1 MENEYQII
9 ELTPKSEENLWQ
21 MRYAF
26 GMQYKK
32 PSDASDANWQEYK
45 DRVCQRLNKDQ
56 NYRNCLILKQQEL
69 WATFTVQLRGDEEKE
84 LLIVLSFGEMN
95 PDQELLTQL
104 LNYLSYLFK
113 LECKLFI
120 YTNRHFS
127 PDLRSH
133 FKLKRKE
140 RDVCLLKREDFN
152 LQKAAEF
159 INGMSEN
166 NKNLSFQFYD
176 NGLPEEMYDE
186 FAKVRNEVSNDM
198 PQMEIPK
205 NYNQTGVDC
214 RTGEQKDRENGM
226 KTYRM
231 LAFDENKR
239 IIGISNLWQM
249 TNPAEYPYQF
259 MTGVV
264 REFRGKKIS
273 SWLKTAMYLKLFTEK
288 PEIKGIVTEMIT
300 SNSFIQNVNS
310 ELGFIKIGQDADY
323 VMPKQDF
330 TQWRK
335 NEIF

>member
-1 MENEYQII
+1 MEKDYQII
-9 ELTPKSEENLWQ
+9 ELTQDSEDSLWQ
-21 MRYAF
+21 LRYDF
-26 GMQYKK
+26 GMKYKK
-32 PSDASDANWQEYK
+32 PSDAGESNWLEYK
-45 DRVCQRLNKDQ
+45 ERVCQRIIKDHH
-56 NYRNCLILKQQEL
+56 YRNCLILTQQEL
-69 WATFTVQLRGDEEKE
+69 WTAFTVQLRGEEKKE
-84 LLIVLSFGEMN
+84 LLIVLSFGENN

-104 LNYLSYLFK
+104 LNYLSHLYK
-113 LECKLFI
+113 QECKLFI

-152 LQKAAEF
+152 LQKATEF

-186 FAKVRNEVSNDM
+186 FAKVGNDVSNDM

-205 NYNQTGVDC
+205 IYNQTAEGC
-214 RTGEQKDRENGM
+214 ITGERKDRENGV

-249 TNPAEYPYQF
+249 ANPAEYPYQF

-300 SNSFIQNVNS
+300 NNSFIQNVNN

-323 VMPKQDF
+323 VMAKDEF
-330 TQWRK
+330 NKLRVE
-335 NEIF
+335 N